1 MPLVTVADTYSD
13 TLQEMVSREAK
24 DLVQRR
30 ASLTAVMPEAYLL
43 LNTIPTSSNLQE
55 SGQFT

>member
-1 MPLVTVADTYSD
+1 MTVADTYSD

-24 DLVQRR
+24 DLVQRK